1 MLPRNWNSSIER
13 ACISPL
19 PVSTERMR
27 SLFFL
32 LVVLELPNSWNKTVP
47 RWVKEMKE
55 TDFKCVT
62 LYECG
67 NTKNVEKAEV
77 GLIRSLNNENLGRL
91 SCINEI
97 LGGGNCPAG
106 AKTWVY
112 FCYRPGGID
121 TFRINLRRII
131 TGLGGLKIGICTRLP
146 RLRLWWSRGNCRRLS
161 RGHWGRLAIGS
172 FS

>member
-1 MLPRNWNSSIER
+1 MYISLAGVHRKDEEPFLFAGGSRVAKFVKQDGSS
-13 ACISPL
+13 
-19 PVSTERMR
+19 MG
-27 SLFFL
+27 
-32 LVVLELPNSWNKTVP
+32 
-47 RWVKEMKE
+47 VKEMKE

-106 AKTWVY
+106 AKT
-112 FCYRPGGID
+112 
-121 TFRINLRRII
+121 
-131 TGLGGLKIGICTRLP
+131 
-146 RLRLWWSRGNCRRLS
+146 
-161 RGHWGRLAIGS
+161 
-172 FS
+172 